1 MTYCLDIPVGA
12 YHIITAPDHCAWPNL
27 TLLPNGE
34 IAATIF
40 NQPSHGRLEGDAEL
54 WVSSDGGET
63 WAMRSQITQ
72 HEAGTVRMNVA
83 AGLNQAGELLVLC
96 SGWDLSK
103 GTAEWPY
110 GPCLLPQVC
119 LSGDSGNTWE
129 VVGEVQP
136 PTEQGSCT
144 IPFGDIVIN
153 GEELLGSVYAG
164 DNRTWNQSWVLRSKD
179 GGRTWGEASL
189 IDGDNHDETSLL
201 RSASGRLLAGLRLLQ
216 GTAPENARSSQR
228 PSAPLVLYI
237 SDDQGLTWEPQQYL
251 SLPGQVP
258 AHLLQ
263 LADGTILLTYGSRIP
278 ECRGV
283 VGRISRDHGQ
293 TWSQPFTLVAGF
305 MPNSDHGYPS
315 SVQLGDGAIVTAYY
329 CSAAPWYQRYHMG
342 VLRWNLEM
350 VDTRALGA

>member
-1 MTYCLDIPVGA
+1 MSYPLNIPDGA
-12 YHIITAPDHCAWPNL
+12 YHIVTAPEHCAWPNL

-34 IAATIF
+34 IGAAIF
-40 NQPSHGRLEGDAEL
+40 NQPSHGRLEGDVEL
-54 WVSSDGGET
+54 WVSNDGGDT

-83 AGLNQAGELLVLC
+83 AGLNQKGELVVLC
-96 SGWDLSK
+96 SGWDLSR

-119 LSGDSGNTWE
+119 ISGDNGHTWE
-129 VVGEVQP
+129 IAGELQP
-136 PTEQGSCT
+136 PTEKEPCT

-153 GEELLGSVYAG
+153 GEELICSVYHG

-179 GGRTWGEASL
+179 GGRTWGDRSL

-201 RSASGRLLAGLRLLQ
+201 ITDSGRLLAALRLLQ
-216 GTAPENARSSQR
+216 GAAPENASSAERQ
-228 PSAPLVLYI
+228 SAPLVLYT
-237 SDDQGLTWEPQQYL
+237 SDDQGRTWGPQQYL

-263 LADGTILLTYGSRIP
+263 LADGTILLTYGSRIW

-283 VGRISRDHGQ
+283 VGKISQDDAQ
-293 TWSQPFTLVAGF
+293 TWSRPFTLVAGF
-305 MPNSDHGYPS
+305 MPGSDHGYPS
-315 SVQLGDGAIVTAYY
+315 SVQLEGGDIVTAYY
-329 CSAAPWYQRYHMG
+329 CSASPWYQRYHMG
-342 VLRWNLEM
+342 VLRWNLDM
-350 VDTRALGA
+350 VKTVLSA